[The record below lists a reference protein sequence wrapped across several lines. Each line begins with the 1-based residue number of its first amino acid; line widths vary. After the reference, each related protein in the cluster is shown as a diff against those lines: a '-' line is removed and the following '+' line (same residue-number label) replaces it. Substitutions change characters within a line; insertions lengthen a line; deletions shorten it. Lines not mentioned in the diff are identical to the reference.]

1 MEYLGKIKGGEQL
14 CPQTVL
20 IILPS
25 KLTVIQCNS
34 RRLEVLYVIKP
45 DLIHTFL

>member
-25 KLTVIQCNS
+25 KLTVI
-34 RRLEVLYVIKP
+34 EVGGWRFCMLSNQI
-45 DLIHTFL
+45 